1 MPRTFNPGHRPSQPL
16 YPDALAYSTVAKV
29 VQYLQLPATEPVALG
44 GDTSI
49 SGNNIRIPITGADYR
64 RWGFVSGDTI
74 KVYDDLNAKGIDYIL
89 NGTQSAGSSG
99 LVWLLAPESQNNSFT
114 TANNAFVQ
122 PASILTDSNERG
134 ITKSGVENLIKKRQ
148 DYIDTITR
156 MAWRPRIVVDEYKN
170 FTTFKPYR
178 RRYYTDYVGAVYLNH
193 RSIRQI
199 LKMGVWQGDFY
210 RELAAGRME
219 IHVDKTHK
227 MSDTDKIFLCPNVAH
242 VGTLQAAQ
250 STASSTTKWIRDFGK
265 KSVADEIAS
274 LINEDSD
281 TSKAAIQIGSLTQ
294 NGSNLNIS
302 NEYLATGNS
311 DEGDGV
317 VVISSMREAVD
328 GTNSTV
334 AVSQRNS
341 FLFDKGNEIAVD
353 LLTETGTPTTS
364 FTTSD
369 AAGMVQGS
377 GLYYIEGLNGVNHV
391 ALCSRD
397 DNTITITTD
406 LTSSFAS
413 NVGGLSDIIVDSG
426 GSGYTSAPSVS
437 ISGGTG
443 VNAAATATVTNGAI
457 TKLTISNPGSAYLST
472 DTNITVSFSGGGGS
486 GSSATAVVGKIKQYR
501 FKTDIIDEERQKDWW
516 SIEDNGA
523 ILFNNQYPFFE
534 NHSLKVSY
542 IYGERYLD
550 KVIEDVCTKLVVRDI
565 LMSDDYTSLFPEGTQ
580 NVSLDAKIQKLDEE
594 TKRLLIPYQETIIVA
609 GVGG

>member
-1 MPRTFNPGHRPSQPL
+1 M
-16 YPDALAYSTVAKV
+16 
-29 VQYLQLPATEPVALG
+29 
-44 GDTSI
+44 
-49 SGNNIRIPITGADYR
+49 
-64 RWGFVSGDTI
+64 
-74 KVYDDLNAKGIDYIL
+74 

-114 TANNAFVQ
+114 TANNAYVQ

-199 LKMGVWQGDFY
+199 LKMGVWQGDYY

-219 IHVDKTHK
+219 LYVDKTHK
-227 MSDTDKIFLCPNVAH
+227 MADTDKIFLCPNVAH

-250 STASSTTKWIRDFGK
+250 SSATTTTKWVRDFGK
-265 KSVADEIAS
+265 KSVAEEIGA

-294 NGSNLNIS
+294 NGSALNVS
-302 NEYLATGNS
+302 NEYLATANS

-317 VVISSMREAVD
+317 VCISSMREGED
-328 GTNSTV
+328 GINSTI

-341 FLFDKGNEIAVD
+341 FTFDKGSEIAVD

-364 FTTSD
+364 FTTTD
-369 AAGMVQGS
+369 ASGMVQGS
-377 GLYYIEGLNGVNHV
+377 GLYYIEGLNGANHV

-397 DNTITITTD
+397 DDTITITTD

-413 NVGGLSDIIVDSG
+413 NVGGLSDITINSG
-426 GSGYTSAPSVS
+426 GSGYSSAPTIS
-437 ISGGTG
+437 ISGGSG
-443 VNAAATATVTNGAI
+443 VNAAATATVTNGSVTSI
-457 TKLTISNPGSAYLST
+457 TITNAGSAYLST
-472 DTNITVSFSGGGGS
+472 DSISVTFSGGGGS
-486 GSSATAVVGKIKQYR
+486 GASATAVVGKIKQYR
-501 FKTDIIDEERQKDWW
+501 FKTDVSDEERQKDWW

-523 ILFNNQYPFFE
+523 IMFNNQYPFFE